1 MSRPDPNHIEGLSR
15 KPKGG
20 FPWLGASSLILA
32 VGGVAF
38 LFSPAGQRLFQKDK
52 PEAAGPVVTP
62 ADASDIE
69 RQFESRHRQ
78 AVAQMEAEFEKE
90 RAELKKQLD
99 DAAKRQPE
107 SRPDPEP
114 PLSAHTAQ
122 SGGDVRTLRSGIPFK
137 SEVKVEK
144 GDIASKE
151 RKDNESYVAEY
162 TLTLR
167 VPEPSK
173 TLDQLHTVN
182 PKLATLLPGLPA
194 LMEKAEVS
202 RWFFALYDNKTK
214 RVRQDANRLNEL
226 LTKHNYYDCET
237 ILNLTY
243 PQNGRKVF
251 LMQAEMD
258 VVSDGSD
265 GDRLAEMPDEIV
277 NSTHYQPFTSYGWP
291 KKTPTP
297 NPMVA
302 GWEKRIVGANK
313 ELGDSKTTADRKA
326 WLRDRI
332 AYLKRGIQDMKSRSF
347 LIADYDPFIVIPV
360 NLLTAS
366 DPFAP
371 KVGDYAVVVHGEKLY
386 PAIVGDGGPTFKVG
400 EASLRM
406 AKQINSKAS
415 PYSRPESNLVVTYL
429 VFPGSREE
437 TKGPPDYEK
446 WRTKCD
452 ELLKEVGGVGSGVEL
467 HRWQNLLPDAA
478 PPAPAPAPSPAPT
491 QAPASANGLVPGSGA
506 ASAPDPAPAPAAPQG
521 NTER

>member
-1 MSRPDPNHIEGLSR
+1 MSKPDPNHIEGLSR
-15 KPKGG
+15 RSKGG
-20 FPWLGASSLILA
+20 FPWMGVSSLILA

-38 LFSPAGQRLFQKDK
+38 LFSPAGQRLFHQDR
-52 PEAAGPVVTP
+52 PDDAGPLVTP
-62 ADASDIE
+62 ADAEDIE

-78 AVAQMEAEFEKE
+78 EVARLEAEFEKE
-90 RAELKKQLD
+90 RGELKKQLD
-99 DAAKRQPE
+99 EASKRPAE
-107 SRPDPEP
+107 RMPDPEP

-162 TLTLR
+162 TLKLR
-167 VPEPSK
+167 LPEPSK
-173 TLDQLHTVN
+173 TLGQLETVN
-182 PKLATLLPGLPA
+182 PKLSSLLPGLPA
-194 LMEKAEVS
+194 MMEKPEVS

-237 ILNLTY
+237 ILNLTH

-291 KKTPTP
+291 KRTPTP

-302 GWEKRIVGANK
+302 GWEKRIAGAQK
-313 ELGDSKTTADRKA
+313 ELADSKTTADRKA
-326 WLRDRI
+326 WLRERI
-332 AYLKRGIQDMKSRSF
+332 QYLKRGIEDMKSRSF
-347 LIADYDPFIVIPV
+347 LIAEYDPFIVIPV

-371 KVGDYAVVVHGEKLY
+371 KVGDYAVVAHGEKLY

-406 AKQINSKAS
+406 AKQINPKAS
-415 PYSRPESNLVVTYL
+415 SYSRPESNLVVTYL
-429 VFPGSREE
+429 VFPGSRDE

-446 WRTKCD
+446 WRAKCE

-467 HRWQNLLPDAA
+467 HRWQNLLPDAEPPPPAKA
-478 PPAPAPAPSPAPT
+478 PADGLIPASGAANAPASTPAPAPT
-491 QAPASANGLVPGSGA
+491 SA
-506 ASAPDPAPAPAAPQG
+506 
-521 NTER
+521 TETPKGE

>member
-1 MSRPDPNHIEGLSR
+1 MSKPDPNHIEGLSR
-15 KPKGG
+15 RAKGG

-38 LFSPAGQRLFQKDK
+38 LFSPAGQRLFHKDR
-52 PEAAGPVVTP
+52 PDDAGPLVTP
-62 ADASDIE
+62 ADAEDIE

-78 AVAQMEAEFEKE
+78 EVARLEAEFEKE
-90 RAELKKQLD
+90 RGELKKQLD
-99 DAAKRQPE
+99 EASKRPAE
-107 SRPDPEP
+107 RMPDPEP

-162 TLTLR
+162 TLKLR
-167 VPEPSK
+167 LPEPSK
-173 TLDQLHTVN
+173 TLGQLETVN
-182 PKLATLLPGLPA
+182 PKLSALLPGLPA
-194 LMEKAEVS
+194 MMEKPEVS
-202 RWFFALYDNKTK
+202 RWFFALYENKTK

-237 ILNLTY
+237 ILNLTH

-291 KKTPTP
+291 KRTATP

-302 GWEKRIVGANK
+302 GWETRIAGAKK
-313 ELGDSKTTADRKA
+313 ELADSKTTADRKA
-326 WLRDRI
+326 WLRERI
-332 AYLKRGIQDMKSRSF
+332 QYLKRGIEDMKSRSF
-347 LIADYDPFIVIPV
+347 LIAEYDPFIVIPV

-371 KVGDYAVVVHGEKLY
+371 KVGDYAVVAHGEKLY

-406 AKQINSKAS
+406 AKQINPKAS
-415 PYSRPESNLVVTYL
+415 SYSRPESNLVVTYL
-429 VFPGSREE
+429 VFPGSRDE

-446 WRTKCD
+446 WRTKCE

-467 HRWQNLLPDAA
+467 HRWQNLLPDAEPP
-478 PPAPAPAPSPAPT
+478 PPAPAPADGLIPASGAAN
-491 QAPASANGLVPGSGA
+491 APAST
-506 ASAPDPAPAPAAPQG
+506 PAPAPASA
-521 NTER
+521 TETPKGE